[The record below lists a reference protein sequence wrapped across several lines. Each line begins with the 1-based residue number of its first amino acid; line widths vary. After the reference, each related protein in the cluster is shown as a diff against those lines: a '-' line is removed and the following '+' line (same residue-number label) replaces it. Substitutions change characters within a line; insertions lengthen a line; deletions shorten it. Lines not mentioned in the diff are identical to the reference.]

1 MAIAVYPGSF
11 DPFTRGHLDIATRA
25 AALFDGLIVAVAR
38 DAEKRHMFSLEERV
52 QMAREACEH
61 LPNISVDSF
70 GGLVVEYI
78 VTRGARVMVK
88 GVRDSSDLEREAMMG
103 AMNSALAPDVETVLL
118 IARPEYAFL
127 SSSLLKHVHQLGGD
141 ISRFVTPLVLRMLD
155 DKSRDTRSSS
165 DA

>member
-78 VTRGARVMVK
+78 VTRGAWVMVK

>member
-52 QMAREACEH
+52 QMARDACER

-78 VTRGARVMVK
+78 VARGARVMVK

-103 AMNSALAPDVETVLL
+103 AMNSALAPGVETVLL
-118 IARPEYAFL
+118 IAGPEYAFL

-155 DKSRDTRSSS
+155 DKSRDTRLSS